1 MKPGMLN
8 SMERLN
14 SYTVTQTFASKVNPT
29 LFRALLDQGE
39 AQSDRQLCLMRRAMD
54 LG

>member
-1 MKPGMLN
+1 MTYL
-8 SMERLN
+8 
-14 SYTVTQTFASKVNPT
+14 
-29 LFRALLDQGE
+29 ALVLRTSWLALAQNVDQGE